1 LSMDRKQVNLGDL
14 LYTTEIITKE
24 QLDEGLSLQSRT
36 GDKLGRILI
45 DLGYVT
51 GRDIAQTLAQQHNLE
66 FVELSRINISS
77 EVIKLVPYDLC
88 RKYTLVPIAYDAKAF
103 TVALADP
110 LNLIAL
116 DDLRVFLAKDIKGV
130 IAEESEIK
138 NAIEKHYKS
147 TDELTT
153 TITRSQAS
161 TNDDLADTSLA
172 DALKAEGEEVGEDEA
187 PVIQLVSRIILE
199 AFKRRAS
206 DIHVEPMK
214 DRVRVR
220 YRIDGSLTE
229 VTGPPKTLQG
239 AVLSRLKIMA
249 RLDIAEKRLPQ
260 DGRIKVTLSGRDV
273 DIRVS
278 TLPALYGESVVL
290 RLLDRERLLLDL
302 KELGFS
308 SEDEKIFRSLI
319 TIPNGILLVTG
330 PTGSGKT
337 TTLYTSL
344 HTINQPNRK
353 IITVE
358 DPVEYQLRGI
368 NQVHVKPSIGLSFA
382 SGLRAI
388 LRQAPN
394 VIMIGEI
401 RDLETANI
409 AIEASLTGHL
419 VFSTLHTNDAA
430 GAITRLIDMGVKSY
444 LVASAVRAILAQR
457 LVKKICD
464 ACKEPTKPRKEVLEF
479 LNIKAEQIKG
489 TTFLKGKGCKECSFT
504 GYSGRMAIFELLV
517 LNDEIC
523 ELIYKK
529 VSSNIIRER
538 ARQCGM
544 RTLREDGLLK
554 AFKGLTTLEEVVR
567 VTQSDIE

>member
-1 LSMDRKQVNLGDL
+1 MDKSQNSLGKILCTDR
-14 LYTTEIITKE
+14 IITGA
-24 QLDEGLSLQSRT
+24 QLEEALSLQSSS
-36 GDKLGRILI
+36 GDKLGKVLI
-45 DLGYVT
+45 DLGYISDH
-51 GRDIAQTLAQQHNLE
+51 DIARALAKQHNLE
-66 FVELSRINISS
+66 FVELAHISIPTD
-77 EVIKLVPYDLC
+77 VIKLVPYDLC
-88 RKYTLVPIAYDAKAF
+88 RKYTLIPIAYDSRAF
-103 TVALADP
+103 TVALSDP

-116 DDLRVFLAKDIKGV
+116 DDLRVFLAKEIKGV
-130 IAEESEIK
+130 IAPESQIK
-138 NAIEKHYKS
+138 EAIEKEYRGKDRLS
-147 TDELTT
+147 TSVKRAQRGTPSRSDDSSLTE
-153 TITRSQAS
+153 
-161 TNDDLADTSLA
+161 
-172 DALKAEGEEVGEDEA
+172 ALKAEGEELGEDEA
-187 PVIQLVSRIILE
+187 PVIQLVSQIILE

-206 DIHVEPMK
+206 DIHVEPLK
-214 DRVRVR
+214 DRVRIR
-220 YRIDGSLTE
+220 YRIDGALSE
-229 VTGPPKTLQG
+229 VPGPPKSIQG
-239 AVLSRLKIMA
+239 AVISRLKIMS

-260 DGRIKVTLSGRDV
+260 DGRIKLQLQGRDV

-278 TLPALYGESVVL
+278 TLPALYGESIVL

-302 KELGFS
+302 SELGLS
-308 SEDEKIFRSLI
+308 KKDEKEFQSLI
-319 TIPNGILLVTG
+319 NLPNGIILVTG

-344 HTINQPNRK
+344 HSINKPNRK

-368 NQVHVKPSIGLSFA
+368 NQVHIKPSIGLTFA

-409 AIEASLTGHL
+409 SIEASLTGHL

-430 GAITRLIDMGVKSY
+430 GAVTRLIDMGVKSY
-444 LVASAVRAILAQR
+444 LVASAVRAIVAQR
-457 LVKKICD
+457 LVKKICN
-464 ACKEPTKPRKEVLEF
+464 ACKERIKPKKEVLEF
-479 LNIKAEQIKG
+479 LKIRPEQIKNA
-489 TTFLKGKGCKECSFT
+489 TFYHGRGCNECGYT
-504 GYSGRMAIFELLV
+504 GYSGRMAIFELLI

-523 ELIYKK
+523 DLIYKK

-554 AFKGLTTLEEVVR
+554 AFQGKTTLEEVIR
-567 VTQSDIE
+567 VTQSDVE

>member
-1 LSMDRKQVNLGDL
+1 MERKKSQLGEVL
-14 LYTTEIITKE
+14 
-24 QLDEGLSLQSRT
+24 LQSNVINRDQLKEALLVQEKT
-36 GDKLGRILI
+36 GEKLGRILI
-45 DLGYVT
+45 KLGYVPPEK
-51 GRDIAQTLAQQHNLE
+51 IARALAEQQGLE
-66 FVELSRINISS
+66 FVEIARVSISPDA
-77 EVIKLVPYDLC
+77 IKLVPHDLC
-88 RKYTLVPIAYDAKAF
+88 KKYNLIPIGYENNVFK
-103 TVALADP
+103 VALSDP

-116 DDLRVFLAKDIKGV
+116 DDLRVFLEKDIKGV

-138 NAIEKHYKS
+138 KAIAQHYQGDQQTWS
-147 TDELTT
+147 SSAQQEIQTTVEDDVELVK
-153 TITRSQAS
+153 
-161 TNDDLADTSLA
+161 
-172 DALKAEGEEVGEDEA
+172 ALKAEGEEIGDEEA

-199 AFKRRAS
+199 ASKRRAS
-206 DIHVEPMK
+206 DIHVEPLK
-214 DRVRVR
+214 ERVRIR
-220 YRIDGSLTE
+220 YRIDGVLRE
-229 VTGPPKTLQG
+229 VPGPSKTLQG
-239 AVLSRLKIMA
+239 SVISRLKIMA
-249 RLDIAEKRLPQ
+249 KLDIAEKRLPQ
-260 DGRIKVTLSGRDV
+260 DGRIKLQIKGRDV
-273 DIRVS
+273 DVRVS

-290 RLLDRERLLLDL
+290 RLLDRAQLLLDL
-302 KELGFS
+302 SELGFS
-308 SEDEKIFRSLI
+308 EGDEKEFNRLI
-319 TIPNGILLVTG
+319 NIPNGIILVTG

-344 HTINQPNRK
+344 HSINKPNRK

-368 NQVHVKPSIGLSFA
+368 NQVHVKPSIGLTFA

-401 RDLETANI
+401 RDLETASI
-409 AIEASLTGHL
+409 AVEASLTGHL

-457 LVKKICD
+457 LVKKICSY
-464 ACKEPTKPRKEVLEF
+464 CKDETKPNSEMLDF
-479 LNIKAEQIKG
+479 LKIKQEQIKNA
-489 TTFLKGKGCKECSFT
+489 TFYEGRGCDQCSHT
-504 GYSGRMAIFELLV
+504 GYRGRVAIFELLI

-544 RTLREDGLLK
+544 RTLREDGLAK
-554 AFKGLTTLEEVVR
+554 VFRGVTTLEEVVR